1 MGDAVGRMLVSAA
14 GIAISPMALIATVL
28 LLATP
33 RGRANGTAFAAGWTA
48 ALTAV
53 AAVVV
58 PLGSWLAA
66 GTVAPDW
73 SWWFELAVGGL
84 LLLLGAR
91 QWWDRP
97 REGRVHGPPAWMRT
111 VDRSTPVRSAALGA
125 ALLAADPKN
134 LLLALAAAVAI
145 GTGGAPVSGRAG
157 AGALL
162 VLIGSLGTL
171 LPLAVHLR
179 GGDRAPRRLD
189 EWRAWAATH
198 NTAVLLTLLVVLG
211 TAHLGSALSGL
222 TT

>member
-1 MGDAVGRMLVSAA
+1 MGDAVGRMLASAA
-14 GIAISPMALIATVL
+14 GIAITPMALVATVL

-33 RGRANGTAFAAGWTA
+33 RGPANGTAFAAGWAA

-53 AAVVV
+53 TALVV
-58 PLGSWLAA
+58 PLASRLAGDVA
-66 GTVAPDW
+66 GPDW

-111 VDRSTPVRSAALGA
+111 VDRSTPARSAALGA

-134 LLLALAAAVAI
+134 LLLAVAAAVAV
-145 GTGGAPVSGRAG
+145 GTGGSPAPGKAG

-179 GGDRAPRRLD
+179 GGPRATRRLD

-198 NTAVLLTLLVVLG
+198 HTAILLTLLLTLATSHLG
-211 TAHLGSALSGL
+211 TALSGL

>member
-1 MGDAVGRMLVSAA
+1 MGDAVGRMLAPAV

-33 RGRANGTAFAAGWTA
+33 RGRADGAAFAAGWTA
-48 ALTAV
+48 ALAAV
-53 AAVVV
+53 PAVVV
-58 PLGSWLAA
+58 PLGSRLAA

-97 REGRVHGPPAWMRT
+97 REGRVHGPPEWMRT
-111 VDRSTPVRSAALGA
+111 VDRSTPARSAALGA
-125 ALLAADPKN
+125 TLLATDPKN
-134 LLLALAAAVAI
+134 PLLALAAAVVI
-145 GTGGAPVSGRAG
+145 GTGGAPASGKAG
-157 AGALL
+157 AAALL
-162 VLIGSLGTL
+162 VLIGSLATL

-179 GGDRAPRRLD
+179 DGDRAARRLD

-198 NTAVLLTLLVVLG
+198 NTAVRLTLLLVLG
-211 TAHLGSALSGL
+211 TSHVGAALSGL
-222 TT
+222 TA

>member
-1 MGDAVGRMLVSAA
+1 MGEAVGRMLVSAA

-33 RGRANGTAFAAGWTA
+33 RGRANGAAFAAGWTA
-48 ALTAV
+48 ALAAV
-53 AAVVV
+53 ALVVV
-58 PLGSWLAA
+58 PLASRLAA
-66 GTVAPDW
+66 GAVAPDW

-91 QWWDRP
+91 QWRDRP

-111 VDRSTPVRSAALGA
+111 VDRSTPARSAALGA

-134 LLLALAAAVAI
+134 LLLAVAAAVAI
-145 GTGGAPVSGRAG
+145 GTGGAPASGEAG
-157 AGALL
+157 AAALL

-179 GGDRAPRRLD
+179 GGARAPRRLD
-189 EWRAWAATH
+189 EWKAWAATH
-198 NTAVLLTLLVVLG
+198 NTAVLLTLLFVLAASHLG
-211 TAHLGSALSGL
+211 TALSGL
-222 TT
+222 TS